1 MMVVKTKVLTV
12 RKDKRKLN
20 KVDIKE
26 AKSLRML
33 GNKTEG

>member
-1 MMVVKTKVLTV
+1 MMVVKTKVATV

-26 AKSLRML
+26 AKSLRMP
-33 GNKTEG
+33 